1 MTGTPLPGEFEII
14 ARFLAP
20 LSEREPGAFG
30 LTDDAAVLAIPE
42 GRELVVTTD
51 TLVAGVH
58 FPVETTPYAIA
69 VRALA
74 VNLSDLAAMG
84 AEPRAYFLSLGLP
97 RGLGGGIDEAWLGA
111 FASGLAD
118 MQSRHRIALAGG
130 DTVAV
135 PGPLVLT
142 ITALGTVVAGQ
153 AIRRAG
159 ARPGD
164 LVCVSGTIGD
174 AALGLRALKG
184 GLSGLAREMRLFLID
199 RFETPQPRVALGAA
213 LSGLATAALDISDGL
228 AADLGHLCAQSRVS
242 ATVRIDDIALSD
254 AARAALRGEHGLLGP
269 CVLGGG
275 DDYELVFTVPAGK
288 GDQAREAGTR
298 AGTPVSVIGVVEAG
312 SGAVRF
318 VDGDGNE
325 VVPLHAGYRH
335 F

>member
-1 MTGTPLPGEFEII
+1 MTGAPLPGEFEII

-20 LSEREPGAFG
+20 LSEGEPGAFG
-30 LTDDAAVLAIPE
+30 LTDDAAVLAIAE

-58 FPVETTPYAIA
+58 FPSDTAPYAVA

-84 AEPRAYFLSLGLP
+84 AEPRAYFLSLGVP
-97 RGLGGGIDEAWLGA
+97 KDGGIDETWLGA
-111 FASGLAD
+111 FAKGLAD
-118 MQSRHRIALAGG
+118 MQRRHRISLAGG

-142 ITALGTVVAGQ
+142 VTALGSVIAGQ
-153 AIRRAG
+153 AIRRSG

-184 GLSGLAREMRLFLID
+184 GLSGLVRESRQFLID
-199 RFETPQPRVALGAA
+199 RFDGPQPRVALGAA
-213 LSGLATAALDISDGL
+213 LRGVATAALDISDGL

-242 ATVRIDDIALSD
+242 ATVRIDDIPLSQ
-254 AARAALRGEHGLLGP
+254 AARSALKGEHGLLGP

-275 DDYELVFTVPAGK
+275 DDYELVFTVPPDKA
-288 GDQAREAGTR
+288 DQAHQAGER
-298 AGTPVSVIGVVEAG
+298 AGTAVSVIGAVEAG
-312 SGAVRF
+312 AGAVRF
-318 VDGDGNE
+318 LDGDGHE

>member
-30 LTDDAAVLAIPE
+30 LTDDAAVLAMPE

-51 TLVAGVH
+51 TLVADVH
-58 FPVETTPYAIA
+58 FPTDTAPDAIA
-69 VRALA
+69 IRALA

-84 AEPRAYFLSLGLP
+84 ADPRAYFLSLGLP
-97 RGLGGGIDEAWLGA
+97 RDGGLDEAWLAA
-111 FASGLAD
+111 FAGGLAE
-118 MQSRHRIALAGG
+118 MQNRHGVTLAGG

-142 ITALGTVVAGQ
+142 VTALGSVLAGQ
-153 AIRRAG
+153 AIRRSG

-174 AALGLRALKG
+174 AALGLRVRKG
-184 GLSGLAREMRLFLID
+184 GLSGLERDQRRFLAD
-199 RFETPQPRVALGAA
+199 RFDVPQPRVALGAA
-213 LSGLATAALDISDGL
+213 LVGLASAGLDISDGL
-228 AADLGHLCAQSRVS
+228 AADLGHLCAGSRVS
-242 ATVRIDDIALSD
+242 ATVRIDDIPLSA
-254 AARAALRGEHGLLGP
+254 AARAALGGEHGLLGP

-275 DDYELVFTVPAGK
+275 DDYELVFTVPPDKADLARLAG
-288 GDQAREAGTR
+288 ER
-298 AGTPVSVIGVVEAG
+298 AGTPVSVIGAVEAG
-312 SGAVRF
+312 TGAVHF
-318 VDGDGNE
+318 IDSTGQAVG
-325 VVPLHAGYRH
+325 VPHAGYRH